1 MVRPRGPQENARWL
15 RALGAPEPRASCPR
29 PGLLTAVAVQVISN
43 SLRPHGQQHA
53 RPPCPSP
60 SPGVCSNSCLLSQ
73 RCHPTIS
80 SSVAPFSSRLQ
91 SFFFFFP
98 PSILPRIRVFSNELA
113 LCIGWPKYWSFSFIT
128 PSNEHSGL
136 ISFRID
142 WLELLAVQGML
153 KSLLQHHSSKA
164 SVLRELAN
172 TGHFVPEQT
181 HGRPHQPLGIW
192 RAGWPGR
199 TDWDSP
205 GISMAPGTLCAWGLE
220 LASAG
225 TALSFIRVELACG
238 ALPPVEPLTS
248 QAAPTPPPNLTSRG

>member
-1 MVRPRGPQENARWL
+1 M
-15 RALGAPEPRASCPR
+15 
-29 PGLLTAVAVQVISN
+29 PGLPDHRELLEFTQTQLHWLVMPSN
-43 SLRPHGQQHA
+43 HFIL
-53 RPPCPSP
+53 
-60 SPGVCSNSCLLSQ
+60 CLPL
-73 RCHPTIS
+73 
-80 SSVAPFSSRLQ
+80 LLW
-91 SFFFFFP
+91 
-98 PSILPRIRVFSNELA
+98 PSIFRSIRLFSNESA
-113 LCIGWPKYWSFSFIT
+113 LCIGWPKYWSFSFMT

-142 WLELLAVQGML
+142 WLERLAVQGML

-164 SVLRELAN
+164 SILRELPN

-192 RAGWPGR
+192 QAGWPCR
-199 TDWDSP
+199 MDWDSP

-225 TALSFIRVELACG
+225 TVLSFTRAELACG
-238 ALPPVEPLTS
+238 ALPSVEPLTS